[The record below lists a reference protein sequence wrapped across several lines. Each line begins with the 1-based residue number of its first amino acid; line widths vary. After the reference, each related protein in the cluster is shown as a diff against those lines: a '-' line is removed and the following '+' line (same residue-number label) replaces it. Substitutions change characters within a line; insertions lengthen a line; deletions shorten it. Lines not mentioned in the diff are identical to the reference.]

1 MGFITIGELNKK
13 HSLPFILTLCNLAME
28 AASRYYPDNKAKD
41 GTTISNIL
49 LVFFLQYLF
58 LVY

>member
-1 MGFITIGELNKK
+1 MGFITIGKLNIK

-41 GTTISNIL
+41 GTI
-49 LVFFLQYLF
+49 FFWFSFFSIYSLYIKN
-58 LVY
+58 